1 MKRTLISVLLLV
13 SLILA
18 WCWYNSD
25 YSNDYNDSYSDYESS
40 QECNEP
46 SNPYG
51 DWWWHDAWF
60 NRAEETGWD
69 CDGNSESFNEW
80 CEEYYS
86 QLSEYEDCM
95 N

>member
-1 MKRTLISVLLLV
+1 MKKLLILSILLISL
-13 SLILA
+13 SLT
-18 WCWYNSD
+18 WCWSDNS
-25 YSNDYNDSYSDYESS
+25 YTSDTSS
-40 QECNEP
+40 TNCEEP

-60 NRAEETGWD
+60 NRAEENWWD
-69 CDGNSESFNEW
+69 CDWNSDSFNEW

-86 QLSEYEDCM
+86 QLEEYENCK